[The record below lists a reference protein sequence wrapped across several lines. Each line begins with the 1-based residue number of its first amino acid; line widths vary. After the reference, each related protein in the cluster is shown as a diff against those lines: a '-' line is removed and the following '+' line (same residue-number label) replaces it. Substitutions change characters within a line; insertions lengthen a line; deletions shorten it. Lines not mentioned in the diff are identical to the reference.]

1 MGAFRSVVATLVS
14 TQTNPSGAI
23 AYQPPGHPSFET
35 DSEPAWTTPPARRYP
50 IIGLWR
56 LAPLWIFTSQA
67 SATTCEGN
75 RGSSSSVTESASRP
89 ASTTASAAMGEAGA
103 GVGGGTRFEHA
114 GSAAGPSAAAS
125 RKGRIGGGGL

>member
-1 MGAFRSVVATLVS
+1 MGAFRSFVATLVS
-14 TQTNPSGAI
+14 TQTKPSGAI

-56 LAPLWIFTSQA
+56 LASLWIFTSQA

-75 RGSSSSVTESASRP
+75 RGSSSVTESASGP
-89 ASTTASAAMGEAGA
+89 ASTTASAATGD
-103 GVGGGTRFEHA
+103 
-114 GSAAGPSAAAS
+114 
-125 RKGRIGGGGL
+125 